1 MLSGFACSLQSRP
14 SNLDLTLLTTPVC
27 PRREGLLGR
36 LLTDFRLGILAMEP
50 FIKAYGHYDT
60 TTGGYVLSSS
70 MQSLTTSIINVGE
83 FVGAISSFLI
93 DNKFGRRGGLFVSS
107 AFVVIG
113 AIFQVAADNLGL
125 LITGRLLLGGL
136 ILLWLIKKQAS

>member
-1 MLSGFACSLQSRP
+1 
-14 SNLDLTLLTTPVC
+14 
-27 PRREGLLGR
+27 
-36 LLTDFRLGILAMEP
+36 MEP